1 MDAIISEY
9 KKHHVDNFYR
19 LHSHDYENP
28 YKSIIEDLLAEAKI
42 EWNLQGNILDL
53 CCGSG

>member
-42 EWNLQGNILDL
+42 EWNIQGNILDL